1 MFAQIAGSV
10 VSAVPQ
16 VGGAVPA
23 EGIFGAI
30 NSFSAE
36 AQGAISSVLVVAGI
50 VIALLISLN
59 KRNVPGVIMGIVVG
73 GLIAGLGVLVG
84 VFSNMAKEEFA
95 SPAQVEDVAIVQVV
109 EGADGGLV

>member
-1 MFAQIAGSV
+1 MFAQFAGSV

-30 NSFSAE
+30 TDFTSQ
-36 AQGAISSVLVVAGI
+36 AQVAITSVLVVAGI

-59 KRNVPGVIMGIVVG
+59 KRNVPGVIMGIIVG

-95 SPAQVEDVAIVQVV
+95 SPAHVEDLAIVQVV